1 MKKVFFIISI
11 AINLILVALE
21 ILVSIQGIFQFMT
34 IEEEKHEW
42 YRSFTYYTLD
52 SNIALCIGSISILIA
67 SILSKNGGRNK
78 VFYLLKFLGVVTT
91 MVTFIT
97 VYIFVIKN
105 KDLGLA
111 FSIHGNLWLFAHT
124 ICPILGLVSFLCFDE
139 SIKLEY
145 KHTLIPIAFT
155 ICYTILI
162 ILVYSFGGVV
172 PYKKE
177 FNLEINGWFILLL
190 GVIETT
196 LTTIIAFLLVYLNRL
211 IYKRRTKDECN

>member
-11 AINLILVALE
+11 FINLILVLLE
-21 ILVSIQGIFQFMT
+21 GFILAQGIFQFLT

-52 SNIALCIGSISILIA
+52 SNVALLVGSISILLA
-67 SILSKNGGRNK
+67 GLLSKYGKKSRI
-78 VFYLLKFLGVVTT
+78 FYLLKYLGVVTT

-97 VYIFVIKN
+97 VYVFVIKDKN
-105 KDLGLA
+105 LSLA

-124 ICPILGLVSFLCFDE
+124 ICPLLGLVSFLCFDE

-145 KHTLIPIAFT
+145 KHTLIPIVFT

-190 GVIETT
+190 GIIETT
-196 LTTIIAFLLVYLNRL
+196 LTTIIAVLLVYLNRL
-211 IYKRRTKDECN
+211 IYKRRMKNECN

>member
-11 AINLILVALE
+11 AINLILAVLE

-67 SILSKNGGRNK
+67 SILSKYGKKSRI
-78 VFYLLKFLGVVTT
+78 FYLLKFLGVVTT

-97 VYIFVIKN
+97 VYVFVVKDKN
-105 KDLGLA
+105 LSLA

-124 ICPILGLVSFLCFDE
+124 LCPILGLVSFLCFDG

-190 GVIETT
+190 GIIETT

-211 IYKRRTKDECN
+211 IYKRRMKNECN

>member
-11 AINLILVALE
+11 FINLILVLLE
-21 ILVSIQGIFQFMT
+21 GFILAQGIFQFLT
-34 IEEEKHEW
+34 IEGEKHEW

-52 SNIALCIGSISILIA
+52 SNIALLVGSISILLA
-67 SILSKNGGRNK
+67 GLLSKYGKNRM
-78 VFYLLKFLGVVTT
+78 FYLLKYLGVVTT

-97 VYIFVIKN
+97 VYIFVIKDKN
-105 KDLGLA
+105 LSLA

-124 ICPILGLVSFLCFDE
+124 ICPLLGLVSFLCFDE

-145 KHTLIPIAFT
+145 KDALIPIAFT

-196 LTTIIAFLLVYLNRL
+196 LTTIIAVLLVYLNRL
-211 IYKRRTKDECN
+211 IYKRRMKNECN

>member
-11 AINLILVALE
+11 FINLILVLLE
-21 ILVSIQGIFQFMT
+21 GFILAQGIFQFLT

-67 SILSKNGGRNK
+67 SILSKNGKKNK
-78 VFYLLKFLGVVTT
+78 KFYLLKYLGVVTT

-97 VYIFVIKN
+97 VYVFVVKDKN
-105 KDLGLA
+105 LSLA

-190 GVIETT
+190 GIIETT
-196 LTTIIAFLLVYLNRL
+196 LTTIIAVLLVYLNRL
-211 IYKRRTKDECN
+211 IYKRRMKNECN

>member
-11 AINLILVALE
+11 FINLILVLLE
-21 ILVSIQGIFQFMT
+21 GFILAQGIFQFLT

-52 SNIALCIGSISILIA
+52 SNVALLVGSISILLA
-67 SILSKNGGRNK
+67 GLLSKYGKKSRI
-78 VFYLLKFLGVVTT
+78 FYLLKYLGVVTT

-97 VYIFVIKN
+97 VYVFVVKDKN
-105 KDLGLA
+105 LSLA

-124 ICPILGLVSFLCFDE
+124 LCPILGLVSFLCFDE

-190 GVIETT
+190 GIIETT

-211 IYKRRTKDECN
+211 IYKRRMKNECN